1 MNQTGKRKARIL
13 VVDDD
18 PGLLRLLTIRLR
30 AESYDVE
37 AVESAAQALA
47 ASSRFRP
54 DLVITDLRMDQM
66 DGIGLLKELQNRW
79 PGLKVIILTAHG
91 TIPDAV
97 QATQMGAFGFLTK
110 PVDKQELLDQVQ
122 KALRISGFG
131 ASDEDWRAEIVTRS
145 AAMEEKLAQAHMV
158 AGTDARVLITGESG
172 TGKELLA
179 RAIHRGSPRRN
190 KPFVAINCSAMA
202 EELLESELFGHEK
215 GSFTGATRAHR
226 GLFMAADGGTLMLD
240 EIGDMPMRLQ
250 VKLLRVL
257 QENVIRPVGSTDAI
271 ATNVRVI
278 SATHRDLQQ
287 LMASG
292 QFREDLYYRLNVVH
306 IEMPSL
312 NRRREDIP
320 LLVAHF
326 LAQIA
331 KESGVR
337 KIYAPEAVELLAT
350 ADWPGNI
357 RQLQNVVRQ
366 NVALSQ
372 TPIIPVELVQQS
384 LGGTPGR
391 LPSFDEAR
399 DEFTR
404 SYLSQI
410 LQITGGN
417 VSQAARLAR
426 RNRTDFYKLLAR
438 HQLTPEG
445 VQAALGGAAARVPRS
460 AARYR
465 AALSAASGTFL
476 PNWVASMLS
485 CPAGRRVSA
494 GSRRLRGAR
503 QVAARHGERLAHRLR
518 LGALARHAQVQVLRI
533 VPGVIQ
539 PQVRRGHHHP
549 LGHDD
554 RALDA
559 VLQLPHVARPAVGLD
574 GTDRIR
580 GEPARGLAEA
590 LGDLLQQELREQQT
604 VALAVLERRDAHRHF
619 TDAIEEVIAE
629 GAA

>member
-1 MNQTGKRKARIL
+1 MQAAMQLATPHSTKRKARIL

-30 AESYDVE
+30 AENYEVE
-37 AVESAAQALA
+37 AVESAALALA
-47 ASSRFRP
+47 ATSRFRP
-54 DLVITDLRMDQM
+54 ELVITDLRMDQM
-66 DGIGLLKELQNRW
+66 DGIGLLKELQSRY

-97 QATQMGAFGFLTK
+97 HATQLGAFGFLTK

-122 KALRISGFG
+122 KALRISGF
-131 ASDEDWRAEIVTRS
+131 ADNDEDWRAEIITRS
-145 AAMEEKLAQAHMV
+145 SLVEEKLAQAHMV

-179 RAIHRGSPRRN
+179 RGIHNASPRRA

-202 EELLESELFGHEK
+202 ENLLESELFGHVK
-215 GSFTGATRAHR
+215 GSFTGAVRDHQ
-226 GLFMAADGGTLMLD
+226 GLFQAADAGTLLLD

-257 QENVIRPVGSTDAI
+257 QENNIRPIGATDPI
-271 ATNVRVI
+271 PVNVRVI
-278 SATHRDLQQ
+278 SSTHRDLQQ
-287 LMASG
+287 LMMGG

-306 IEMPSL
+306 IEMPPL

-320 LLVAHF
+320 LLVSHF
-326 LAQIA
+326 LAQISN
-331 KESGVR
+331 ESGVR

-357 RQLQNVVRQ
+357 RQLSNVVRQ

-384 LGGTPGR
+384 LGGTQSK

-417 VSQAARLAR
+417 VSQAARLAK
-426 RNRTDFYKLLAR
+426 RNRTDFYKLLSR
-438 HQLTPEG
+438 HQLTPEDFK
-445 VQAALGGAAARVPRS
+445 AR
-460 AARYR
+460 
-465 AALSAASGTFL
+465 
-476 PNWVASMLS
+476 
-485 CPAGRRVSA
+485 
-494 GSRRLRGAR
+494 
-503 QVAARHGERLAHRLR
+503 
-518 LGALARHAQVQVLRI
+518 
-533 VPGVIQ
+533 
-539 PQVRRGHHHP
+539 
-549 LGHDD
+549 
-554 RALDA
+554 
-559 VLQLPHVARPAVGLD
+559 
-574 GTDRIR
+574 
-580 GEPARGLAEA
+580 
-590 LGDLLQQELREQQT
+590 
-604 VALAVLERRDAHRHF
+604 
-619 TDAIEEVIAE
+619 
-629 GAA
+629 

>member
-1 MNQTGKRKARIL
+1 VSVTPLSILTTEPRRTPQVTQTGKRKARIL

-37 AVESAAQALA
+37 AVESGVLALA
-47 ASSRFRP
+47 AASRFRP

-66 DGIGLLKELQNRW
+66 DGIGLLKELQSRW

-97 QATQMGAFGFLTK
+97 HATQMGAFGFLTK

-131 ASDEDWRAEIVTRS
+131 ASDEDWRAEVITRS
-145 AAMEEKLAQAHMV
+145 AVMEEKLAQAHMV

-179 RAIHRGSPRRN
+179 RAIHKASPRRN
-190 KPFVAINCSAMA
+190 KPFLAVNCSAMA
-202 EELLESELFGHEK
+202 ENLLESELFGHEK
-215 GSFTGATRAHR
+215 GAVAGAARSHR
-226 GLFMAADGGTLMLD
+226 GLFIAADGGTLLLD

-257 QENVIRPVGSTDAI
+257 QENMIRPLGSPDGVAV
-271 ATNVRVI
+271 NVRVI

-287 LMASG
+287 LMNG
-292 QFREDLYYRLNVVH
+292 GLFREDLYYRLNVVH
-306 IEMPSL
+306 IDMPSL
-312 NRRREDIP
+312 SRRREDIP

-331 KESGVR
+331 KESGTR

-357 RQLQNVVRQ
+357 RQLHNVVRQ

-384 LGGTPGR
+384 LGGGPGR

-417 VSQAARLAR
+417 VSQAARLAK
-426 RNRTDFYKLLAR
+426 RNRTDFYKLLSR
-438 HQLTPEG
+438 HQLTPEEFK
-445 VQAALGGAAARVPRS
+445 QR
-460 AARYR
+460 
-465 AALSAASGTFL
+465 
-476 PNWVASMLS
+476 
-485 CPAGRRVSA
+485 
-494 GSRRLRGAR
+494 
-503 QVAARHGERLAHRLR
+503 
-518 LGALARHAQVQVLRI
+518 
-533 VPGVIQ
+533 
-539 PQVRRGHHHP
+539 
-549 LGHDD
+549 
-554 RALDA
+554 
-559 VLQLPHVARPAVGLD
+559 
-574 GTDRIR
+574 
-580 GEPARGLAEA
+580 
-590 LGDLLQQELREQQT
+590 
-604 VALAVLERRDAHRHF
+604 
-619 TDAIEEVIAE
+619 
-629 GAA
+629 

>member
-1 MNQTGKRKARIL
+1 MLAAMQLATPHQAKRKARIL

-30 AESYDVE
+30 AENYEVE
-37 AVESAAQALA
+37 AVESAALALA
-47 ASSRFRP
+47 ATSRFRP
-54 DLVITDLRMDQM
+54 ELVITDLRMDQM
-66 DGIGLLKELQNRW
+66 DGIGLLKELQSRY

-97 QATQMGAFGFLTK
+97 HATQLGAFGFLTK

-122 KALRISGFG
+122 KALRISGFMD
-131 ASDEDWRAEIVTRS
+131 SDEDWRSEIVTRS
-145 AAMEEKLAQAHMV
+145 SLVEEKLSQAHMV

-179 RAIHRGSPRRN
+179 RAIHNASPRRT

-202 EELLESELFGHEK
+202 ENLLESELFGHIK
-215 GSFTGATRAHR
+215 GSFTGAVRDHA
-226 GLFMAADGGTLMLD
+226 GLFQATDGGTLLLD

-257 QENVIRPVGSTDAI
+257 QENNIRPIGATDAI
-271 ATNVRVI
+271 PVNVRVI

-287 LMASG
+287 LMMSG

-306 IEMPSL
+306 IDMPPL

-320 LLVAHF
+320 LLVSHF
-326 LAQIA
+326 LAQISN
-331 KESGVR
+331 ESGVR

-357 RQLQNVVRQ
+357 RQLANVVRQ

-384 LGGTPGR
+384 LGGTQSK

-417 VSQAARLAR
+417 VSQAARLAK
-426 RNRTDFYKLLAR
+426 RNRTDFYKLLSR
-438 HQLTPEG
+438 HQLTPED
-445 VQAALGGAAARVPRS
+445 
-460 AARYR
+460 
-465 AALSAASGTFL
+465 FK
-476 PNWVASMLS
+476 
-485 CPAGRRVSA
+485 GR
-494 GSRRLRGAR
+494 
-503 QVAARHGERLAHRLR
+503 
-518 LGALARHAQVQVLRI
+518 
-533 VPGVIQ
+533 
-539 PQVRRGHHHP
+539 
-549 LGHDD
+549 
-554 RALDA
+554 
-559 VLQLPHVARPAVGLD
+559 
-574 GTDRIR
+574 
-580 GEPARGLAEA
+580 
-590 LGDLLQQELREQQT
+590 
-604 VALAVLERRDAHRHF
+604 
-619 TDAIEEVIAE
+619 
-629 GAA
+629 

>member
-1 MNQTGKRKARIL
+1 
-13 VVDDD
+13 
-18 PGLLRLLTIRLR
+18 
-30 AESYDVE
+30 
-37 AVESAAQALA
+37 
-47 ASSRFRP
+47 
-54 DLVITDLRMDQM
+54 
-66 DGIGLLKELQNRW
+66 LLKELQNRY

-122 KALRISGFG
+122 KALRISGFSES
-131 ASDEDWRAEIVTRS
+131 AEDWRGEIITRS
-145 AAMEEKLAQAHMV
+145 ALMEERLAQAHMV

-179 RAIHRGSPRRN
+179 RAIHKASPRRH

-215 GSFTGATRAHR
+215 GSFTGAIKQHR
-226 GLFMAADGGTLMLD
+226 GLFQAAEGGTLMLD
-240 EIGDMPMRLQ
+240 EIGDMPLALQ

-257 QENVIRPVGSTDAI
+257 QENTIRPVGSTESI
-271 ATNVRVI
+271 PVNVRVI

-287 LMASG
+287 LMTAG
-292 QFREDLYYRLNVVH
+292 AFREDLYYRLNVVH

-312 NRRREDIP
+312 ARHREDIP
-320 LLVAHF
+320 LLVGHF
-326 LAQIA
+326 LAQLA
-331 KESGVR
+331 RETGLR

-384 LGGTPGR
+384 LGGAGGR

-417 VSQAARLAR
+417 VSQAARLAK
-426 RNRTDFYKLLAR
+426 RNRTDFYKLLGR
-438 HQLTPEG
+438 HQLTPEDFK
-445 VQAALGGAAARVPRS
+445 Q
-460 AARYR
+460 
-465 AALSAASGTFL
+465 
-476 PNWVASMLS
+476 
-485 CPAGRRVSA
+485 
-494 GSRRLRGAR
+494 RG
-503 QVAARHGERLAHRLR
+503 
-518 LGALARHAQVQVLRI
+518 
-533 VPGVIQ
+533 
-539 PQVRRGHHHP
+539 
-549 LGHDD
+549 
-554 RALDA
+554 
-559 VLQLPHVARPAVGLD
+559 
-574 GTDRIR
+574 
-580 GEPARGLAEA
+580 
-590 LGDLLQQELREQQT
+590 
-604 VALAVLERRDAHRHF
+604 
-619 TDAIEEVIAE
+619 
-629 GAA
+629 

>member
-1 MNQTGKRKARIL
+1 MQAAMQLATPHSTKRKARIL

-30 AESYDVE
+30 AENYEVE
-37 AVESAAQALA
+37 AVESAALALA
-47 ASSRFRP
+47 ATSRFRP
-54 DLVITDLRMDQM
+54 ELVITDLRMDQM
-66 DGIGLLKELQNRW
+66 DGIGLLKELQSRY

-97 QATQMGAFGFLTK
+97 HATQLGAFGFLTK

-122 KALRISGFG
+122 KALRISGF
-131 ASDEDWRAEIVTRS
+131 ADNDEDWRAEIITRS
-145 AAMEEKLAQAHMV
+145 SLVEEKLSQAHMV

-179 RAIHRGSPRRN
+179 RAIHNASPRRA

-202 EELLESELFGHEK
+202 ENLLESELFGHIK
-215 GSFTGATRAHR
+215 GSFTGAIRDHK
-226 GLFMAADGGTLMLD
+226 GLFQSADGGTLLLD

-257 QENVIRPVGSTDAI
+257 QENNIRPIGATDAI
-271 ATNVRVI
+271 AVNVRVI

-287 LMASG
+287 LMMSG

-306 IEMPSL
+306 IEMPPL

-320 LLVAHF
+320 LLVSHF
-326 LAQIA
+326 LAQISN
-331 KESGVR
+331 ESGVR

-357 RQLQNVVRQ
+357 RQLSNVVRQ

-384 LGGTPGR
+384 LGGTQNK

-417 VSQAARLAR
+417 VSQAARLAK
-426 RNRTDFYKLLAR
+426 RNRTDFYKLLSR
-438 HQLTPEG
+438 HQLTPED
-445 VQAALGGAAARVPRS
+445 
-460 AARYR
+460 
-465 AALSAASGTFL
+465 FK
-476 PNWVASMLS
+476 
-485 CPAGRRVSA
+485 
-494 GSRRLRGAR
+494 SR
-503 QVAARHGERLAHRLR
+503 
-518 LGALARHAQVQVLRI
+518 
-533 VPGVIQ
+533 
-539 PQVRRGHHHP
+539 
-549 LGHDD
+549 
-554 RALDA
+554 
-559 VLQLPHVARPAVGLD
+559 
-574 GTDRIR
+574 
-580 GEPARGLAEA
+580 
-590 LGDLLQQELREQQT
+590 
-604 VALAVLERRDAHRHF
+604 
-619 TDAIEEVIAE
+619 
-629 GAA
+629 

>member
-47 ASSRFRP
+47 AASRFRP

-145 AAMEEKLAQAHMV
+145 AIMEEKLAQAHMV

-179 RAIHRGSPRRN
+179 RAIHRASPRRN
-190 KPFVAINCSAMA
+190 KPFIAINCSAMA
-202 EELLESELFGHEK
+202 ENQLETELFGQEK
-215 GSFTGATRAHR
+215 GSLAGGRTHQ
-226 GLFMAADGGTLMLD
+226 GLFTAADGGTLMLD

-257 QENVIRPVGSTDAI
+257 QENAIRPVGGGEAI
-271 ATNVRVI
+271 PVNVRVI
-278 SATHRDLQQ
+278 SSTHRDLQH
-287 LMASG
+287 LMAGG

-306 IEMPSL
+306 IEIPPLS
-312 NRRREDIP
+312 RRREDIP

-331 KESGVR
+331 RESGVR

-384 LGGTPGR
+384 LGGSPGR

-410 LQITGGN
+410 LQITAGN

-438 HQLTPEG
+438 HQLTPEEFK
-445 VQAALGGAAARVPRS
+445 QR
-460 AARYR
+460 
-465 AALSAASGTFL
+465 
-476 PNWVASMLS
+476 
-485 CPAGRRVSA
+485 
-494 GSRRLRGAR
+494 
-503 QVAARHGERLAHRLR
+503 
-518 LGALARHAQVQVLRI
+518 
-533 VPGVIQ
+533 
-539 PQVRRGHHHP
+539 
-549 LGHDD
+549 
-554 RALDA
+554 
-559 VLQLPHVARPAVGLD
+559 
-574 GTDRIR
+574 
-580 GEPARGLAEA
+580 
-590 LGDLLQQELREQQT
+590 
-604 VALAVLERRDAHRHF
+604 
-619 TDAIEEVIAE
+619 
-629 GAA
+629 

>member
-1 MNQTGKRKARIL
+1 MLAAMQLATPHTPKRKARIL

-30 AESYDVE
+30 AENYEVE
-37 AVESAAQALA
+37 AVESAALALA
-47 ASSRFRP
+47 ATSRFRP
-54 DLVITDLRMDQM
+54 ELVITDLRMDQM
-66 DGIGLLKELQNRW
+66 DGIGLLKELQSRY

-97 QATQMGAFGFLTK
+97 HATQLGAFGFLTK

-122 KALRISGFG
+122 KALRISGFMD
-131 ASDEDWRAEIVTRS
+131 SDEDWRAEIITRS
-145 AAMEEKLAQAHMV
+145 SLVEEKLSQAHMV

-179 RAIHRGSPRRN
+179 RAIHNASPRRT

-202 EELLESELFGHEK
+202 ENLLESELFGHIK
-215 GSFTGATRAHR
+215 GSFTGAVRDHQ
-226 GLFMAADGGTLMLD
+226 GLFQAADGGTLLLD

-257 QENVIRPVGSTDAI
+257 QENNIRPIGATDAI
-271 ATNVRVI
+271 AVNVRVI

-287 LMASG
+287 LMMSG

-306 IEMPSL
+306 IDMPPL

-320 LLVAHF
+320 LLVSHF
-326 LAQIA
+326 LAQISN
-331 KESGVR
+331 ESGVR

-357 RQLQNVVRQ
+357 RQLANVVRQ

-384 LGGTPGR
+384 LGGTQSK

-417 VSQAARLAR
+417 VSQAARLAK
-426 RNRTDFYKLLAR
+426 RNRTDFYKLLSR
-438 HQLTPEG
+438 HQLTPED
-445 VQAALGGAAARVPRS
+445 
-460 AARYR
+460 
-465 AALSAASGTFL
+465 FK
-476 PNWVASMLS
+476 
-485 CPAGRRVSA
+485 GR
-494 GSRRLRGAR
+494 
-503 QVAARHGERLAHRLR
+503 
-518 LGALARHAQVQVLRI
+518 
-533 VPGVIQ
+533 
-539 PQVRRGHHHP
+539 
-549 LGHDD
+549 
-554 RALDA
+554 
-559 VLQLPHVARPAVGLD
+559 
-574 GTDRIR
+574 
-580 GEPARGLAEA
+580 
-590 LGDLLQQELREQQT
+590 
-604 VALAVLERRDAHRHF
+604 
-619 TDAIEEVIAE
+619 
-629 GAA
+629 

>member
-1 MNQTGKRKARIL
+1 MLTTEHRRTPQVTQTGKRKARIL

-30 AESYDVE
+30 AESYEVE
-37 AVESAAQALA
+37 AVESGVLALA
-47 ASSRFRP
+47 AASRFRP

-66 DGIGLLKELQNRW
+66 DGIGLLKELQSRW
-79 PGLKVIILTAHG
+79 PGLKVIILTAPG

-97 QATQMGAFGFLTK
+97 HATQMGAFGVLTK

-131 ASDEDWRAEIVTRS
+131 KSDEDWRAEIITRS

-179 RAIHRGSPRRN
+179 RAIHKASPRKN
-190 KPFVAINCSAMA
+190 KPFIAINCSAMA
-202 EELLESELFGHEK
+202 ENLLKSELFGHEK

-226 GLFMAADGGTLMLD
+226 GLFSAADSGTLMLD

-257 QENVIRPVGSTDAI
+257 QENMIRPVGTTDAVPV
-271 ATNVRVI
+271 NVRVV

-287 LMASG
+287 LMNG
-292 QFREDLYYRLNVVH
+292 GLFREDLYYRLNVVH
-306 IEMPSL
+306 IDVPPLS
-312 NRRREDIP
+312 RRREDIP

-331 KESGVR
+331 KESGMR

-384 LGGTPGR
+384 LGGGPGR

-417 VSQAARLAR
+417 VSQAARLAK
-426 RNRTDFYKLLAR
+426 RNRTDFYKLLSR
-438 HQLTPEG
+438 HQLTPEEFK
-445 VQAALGGAAARVPRS
+445 QR
-460 AARYR
+460 
-465 AALSAASGTFL
+465 
-476 PNWVASMLS
+476 
-485 CPAGRRVSA
+485 
-494 GSRRLRGAR
+494 
-503 QVAARHGERLAHRLR
+503 
-518 LGALARHAQVQVLRI
+518 
-533 VPGVIQ
+533 
-539 PQVRRGHHHP
+539 
-549 LGHDD
+549 
-554 RALDA
+554 
-559 VLQLPHVARPAVGLD
+559 
-574 GTDRIR
+574 
-580 GEPARGLAEA
+580 
-590 LGDLLQQELREQQT
+590 
-604 VALAVLERRDAHRHF
+604 
-619 TDAIEEVIAE
+619 
-629 GAA
+629 

>member
-1 MNQTGKRKARIL
+1 MLAAMQLVTPHQTKRKARIL

-30 AESYDVE
+30 AENYEVE
-37 AVESAAQALA
+37 AVESAALALA
-47 ASSRFRP
+47 ATSRFRP
-54 DLVITDLRMDQM
+54 ELVITDLRMDQM
-66 DGIGLLKELQNRW
+66 DGIGLLKELQSRY

-97 QATQMGAFGFLTK
+97 HATQLGAFGFLTK

-122 KALRISGFG
+122 KALRISGF
-131 ASDEDWRAEIVTRS
+131 ADNDEDWRSEIITRS
-145 AAMEEKLAQAHMV
+145 SLVEEKLSQAHMV

-179 RAIHRGSPRRN
+179 RAIHSASPRRA

-202 EELLESELFGHEK
+202 ENLLESELFGHIK
-215 GSFTGATRAHR
+215 GSFTGAVRDHQ
-226 GLFMAADGGTLMLD
+226 GLFQATDGGTLLLD

-257 QENVIRPVGSTDAI
+257 QENNIRPIGSTDAI
-271 ATNVRVI
+271 AVNVRVI

-287 LMASG
+287 LMMSG

-306 IEMPSL
+306 IEMPPL

-320 LLVAHF
+320 LLVSHF
-326 LAQIA
+326 LAQISN
-331 KESGVR
+331 ESGVR

-357 RQLQNVVRQ
+357 RQLANVVRQ

-384 LGGTPGR
+384 LGGTQSK

-417 VSQAARLAR
+417 VSQAARLAK
-426 RNRTDFYKLLAR
+426 RNRTDFYKLLSR
-438 HQLTPEG
+438 HQLTPED
-445 VQAALGGAAARVPRS
+445 
-460 AARYR
+460 
-465 AALSAASGTFL
+465 FK
-476 PNWVASMLS
+476 
-485 CPAGRRVSA
+485 GR
-494 GSRRLRGAR
+494 
-503 QVAARHGERLAHRLR
+503 
-518 LGALARHAQVQVLRI
+518 
-533 VPGVIQ
+533 
-539 PQVRRGHHHP
+539 
-549 LGHDD
+549 
-554 RALDA
+554 
-559 VLQLPHVARPAVGLD
+559 
-574 GTDRIR
+574 
-580 GEPARGLAEA
+580 
-590 LGDLLQQELREQQT
+590 
-604 VALAVLERRDAHRHF
+604 
-619 TDAIEEVIAE
+619 
-629 GAA
+629 